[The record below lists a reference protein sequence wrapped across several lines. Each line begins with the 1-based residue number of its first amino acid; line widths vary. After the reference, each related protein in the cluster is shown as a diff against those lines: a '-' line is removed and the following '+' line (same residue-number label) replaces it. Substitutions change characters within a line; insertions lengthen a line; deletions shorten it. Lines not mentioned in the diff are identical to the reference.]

1 MLPLL
6 CSTGDPRAGGKTSSM
21 LVNLLEPEP
30 GPDGPGQ
37 ARLHPSLSR
46 QKKKKK
52 KKAEEGCGHTG
63 KRNRES
69 SGLLKSIFVALAGL
83 GLK

>member
-52 KKAEEGCGHTG
+52 KRQRKDVATLG
-63 KRNRES
+63 KGTES
-69 SGLLKSIFVALAGL
+69 PVAS
-83 GLK
+83 